1 MTIRREREGA
11 VEIITINRPE
21 VRNAID
27 PATTRALDQAFEELE
42 GDDAVR
48 AVVLTGAGDKAFCA
62 GVDLKA
68 LDQGTEGFVTEK
80 GGFAGITQRDFPKPL
95 IAAVNGTALGG
106 GFEIVLA
113 CDLIVAAE
121 HATFGFPEVKLGL
134 IADGGGL
141 IRLPHWLPLPVAKEL
156 VLLGEPM
163 AAQRA
168 LALGLVNRV
177 VPAARLRDEAAALAQ
192 QLARNAPLSLRFSK
206 QLMRQALNL
215 PEPEAWK
222 VNNEFMARIMQTQ
235 DFQEGPRAFVEHRS
249 PKFRGQ

>member
-1 MTIRREREGA
+1 MTLQRQREGA

-27 PATTRALDQAFEELE
+27 PATTAAFDQTFEELE
-42 GDDAVR
+42 HDDAVR
-48 AVVLTGAGDKAFCA
+48 VVVLTGAGDKAFCA

-68 LDQGTEGFVTEK
+68 LDKGPEGFLTEK

-95 IAAVNGTALGG
+95 IAAVNGYALGG

-113 CDLIVAAE
+113 CDLVVAAE

-141 IRLPHWLPLPVAKEL
+141 IRLPHWLPLPIAKEL
-156 VLLGEPM
+156 VLTGEPID
-163 AAQRA
+163 ARRA

-177 VPAARLRDEAAALAQ
+177 VPAACLRDEALTLAQ
-192 QLARNAPLSLRFSK
+192 QIARNAPISLRFSK
-206 QLMRQALNL
+206 QLMHRALNL
-215 PEPEAWK
+215 TEPEAWK
-222 VNNEFMARIMQTQ
+222 VNNEFMARIMRTQ
-235 DFQEGPRAFVEHRS
+235 DFQEGPRAFVEKRL
-249 PKFRGQ
+249 PEFKGQ